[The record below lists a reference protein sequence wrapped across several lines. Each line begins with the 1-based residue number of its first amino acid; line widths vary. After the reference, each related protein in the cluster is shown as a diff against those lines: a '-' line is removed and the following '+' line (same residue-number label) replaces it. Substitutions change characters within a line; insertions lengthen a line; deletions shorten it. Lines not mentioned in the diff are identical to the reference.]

1 LHATDSRTVAIYPYE
16 EEPRMRLSRIHVLA
30 VTMVLCCWAATAG
43 TASADLVYL
52 GTTEQVGSGIGGQA
66 TLLSFQSAANGTDAN
81 AAIIRSGGADEILND
96 ADTQINGGANNQTR
110 TLDEAGITSGE
121 EFRLIWNLN
130 EPGDGSVTLEALQ
143 VSFYDSDDN
152 LLHTAVFNTADCTA
166 FNCEFDEV
174 GGGIGTEGQVFGLNA
189 FEVGVLNLFITN
201 LGAGNIRVG
210 LGGGSADFPIYT
222 SLSDESGGFETFNI
236 AAGPSAVPEPS
247 SMLLLGA
254 GLLGL
259 TMAIRRRSPR

>member
-1 LHATDSRTVAIYPYE
+1 
-16 EEPRMRLSRIHVLA
+16 M
-30 VTMVLCCWAATAG
+30 AG

-52 GTTEQVGSGIGGQA
+52 GTTDQVGSGIGGQA
-66 TLLSFQSAANGTDAN
+66 TLLSFQSAASGTTAN
-81 AAIIRSGGADEILND
+81 AAIIRNAGADEIL
-96 ADTQINGGANNQTR
+96 ADPNTQISGGGNNQTR
-110 TLDEAGITSGE
+110 TLEEAGITAGD

-130 EPGDGSVTLEALQ
+130 EPGDGSVTLDALQ
-143 VSFYDSDDN
+143 VSFYDSTDA
-152 LLHTAVFNTADCTA
+152 LLHTAVFQTSDCAA
-166 FNCEFDEV
+166 FNCEFAEV

-189 FEVGVLNLFITN
+189 FEVGVLNTFITN

-222 SLSDESGGFETFNI
+222 SLSDETGGFETFNI

-247 SMLLLGA
+247 SMWLLGA

-259 TMAIRRRSPR
+259 TTAIRRRLPR